1 MASAL
6 RLRGEFWPQD
16 HWGRV
21 TNAAILR
28 EQIAQPALEAAEEAA
43 DKAGRE

>member
-1 MASAL
+1 MGHTV

-21 TNAAILR
+21 TNAAIAR
-28 EQIAQPALEAAEEAA
+28 EQIAQPALEAA
-43 DKAGRE
+43 R